1 MMARRLLVWK
11 KNCYFRSMRPL
22 ELASTAVPKKPKV
35 VEFSAL
41 TLWQQTGVRC
51 LRVTHFLLARSGL
64 FVAIF
69 LLCLLSERADYE
81 THPPVHP
88 WIIYLHASIY
98 LLTSTGMSARLLP
111 STSVFVAAVFYI
123 HLAYLL
129 SFEPTFGYP
138 PWLRIRVALRLLGL
152 AGGSLRMLAAGD
164 FDSSRHWDKLGVGL
178 SGCVCALLGLISL
191 PTMTLPNLNTAMH
204 RHELS
209 SAFPNIFVTH
219 LIHWVIGI
227 AFCLAFVGYTFPI
240 LVILP
245 QGRGQVPFF
254 AKMVVWADGLACLG
268 WGLTLIAKD
277 ANWTYWK
284 AQGVE
289 FWLQNTIILAEV
301 VTIASIAVGASL
313 PWLGRVTKPPHQKEQ

>member
-1 MMARRLLVWK
+1 MLFKLTIIQCRVE
-11 KNCYFRSMRPL
+11 P
-22 ELASTAVPKKPKV
+22 ASIAVPKKPQV
-35 VEFSAL
+35 VAFDAL
-41 TLWQQTGVRC
+41 TPRQRAGIRC
-51 LRVTHFLLARSGL
+51 LRVAHFLLARSGL

-69 LLCLLSERADYE
+69 LLCLLSERADHE

-111 STSVFVAAVFYI
+111 SASVFIAAIFYI

-129 SFEPTFGYP
+129 GFEPAFGYP
-138 PWLRIRVALRLLGL
+138 PWLRIRVTLRLLAL

-164 FDSSRHWDKLGVGL
+164 FNPSSLCDKLGAGL
-178 SGCVCALLGLISL
+178 SGCVCALLGLLSL
-191 PTMTLPNLNTAMH
+191 PVVTLADFDTAAH
-204 RHELS
+204 RHELA

-227 AFCLAFVGYTFPI
+227 AFCLAFIGYTFPI
-240 LVILP
+240 LVVFP
-245 QGRGQVPFF
+245 PGQGQMLLF
-254 AKMVVWADGLACLG
+254 ARMVVWADKLACLG

-313 PWLGRVTKPPHQKEQ
+313 PWLGTVTKRPHQKEQ